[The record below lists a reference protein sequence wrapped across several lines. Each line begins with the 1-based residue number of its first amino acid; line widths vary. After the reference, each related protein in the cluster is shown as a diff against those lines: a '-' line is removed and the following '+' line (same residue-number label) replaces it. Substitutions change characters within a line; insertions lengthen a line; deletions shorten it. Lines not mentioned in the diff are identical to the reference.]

1 VITLSQFLFFTLY
14 SINKEYIWLQAH
26 RFYNFSLMFVT
37 TLFDFLVCGFHCC
50 CYLSNFILDLL
61 LAWIIFPWFT
71 IYFLSPNPSNFTLV
85 FNPIIAYSNMFE
97 FLHYYSYAL
106 CNMVTIHAI
115 GHSNLTIMVDDLRTT
130 IVSEHCLCALFIFNH
145 VLYIYLKMSQM
156 IIITLSWVFYIR
168 FLWPHHKQ
176 YIGCLLIK
184 TKLSRENGLCRFI
197 VNWIHRRLIWNEF
210 Q

>member
-1 VITLSQFLFFTLY
+1 MLLHCLTFLFVVFIVVVICPISYSTCSLLGLY
-14 SINKEYIWLQAH
+14 FLDSLYI
-26 RFYNFSLMFVT
+26 
-37 TLFDFLVCGFHCC
+37 
-50 CYLSNFILDLL
+50 
-61 LAWIIFPWFT
+61 
-71 IYFLSPNPSNFTLV
+71 FLSPNPSNFTLV